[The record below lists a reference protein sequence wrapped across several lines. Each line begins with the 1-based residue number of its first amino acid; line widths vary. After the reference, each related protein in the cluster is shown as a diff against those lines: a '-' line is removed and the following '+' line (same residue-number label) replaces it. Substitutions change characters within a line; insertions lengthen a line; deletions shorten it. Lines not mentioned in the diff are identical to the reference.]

1 MLQPGDQIGAYTIVS
16 MIGSGGMSDVYLAE
30 ETGTQSQVVVKQLR
44 QQYAAEP
51 QLVERFIRGATVL
64 KDLRHPHLARVL
76 DCIVIDGRFYT
87 VEEYLRGGSLED
99 LLAKS
104 GAPSEAAALGW
115 CRDVLSALNYVH
127 EFAIVHRDVKP
138 SNLMLDENGK
148 IRVIDF
154 GIARVF
160 GEMRLTRAG
169 DPAMGTPW
177 YMSPEQIQTPGEI
190 DHLTDVYSV
199 GVVLY
204 ELLTGRLPF
213 DGDTQFAIHE
223 KITRQTA
230 PPIRT
235 IKPSIDPALEKI
247 VVKAM
252 EKDPKRRFGGCG
264 EFALEIQR
272 YLKRGSAPATL
283 ELVSRAVERFV
294 AKARAL
300 PPRRVAIAAGL
311 AIAVVAIGVAA
322 WSAASRESTTANA
335 PGIRLAAAVDP
346 VNVSKAGTVVTFGY
360 EVANTGNVPLKNVM
374 VIDGGATP
382 PVFAGGDQN
391 GDGALDGNE
400 TWRFESKMPIE
411 QAHLDG
417 GAFVRRVVASSDRV
431 TSDPRDVEVKFGR
444 NPAMTISTR
453 VNGAKTAQI
462 GAPGVITYTY
472 TVSNTGNVALTGVT
486 VIDQHG
492 VAPVLRRG
500 DSNANG
506 ILDVGE
512 TWELRAAVNATADIV
527 DAGETRA
534 SRAVAQSDQSRSESD
549 EVSVTFARQTVA
561 PAGGGGAVPPVAEA
575 PPPTVAPPVAE
586 AAAQPER
593 EAIPPPP
600 TRAAVPLTP
609 PKRTKYVSPEYP
621 RAAQK
626 ARVEGTVGVEMTI
639 AASGR
644 VQDVRIL
651 QSVPGLDEAAT
662 RAVRQWEYEPTVVD
676 GVAVPITHTVNVQFR
691 MR

>member
-30 ETGTQSQVVVKQLR
+30 EAGTQSQVVVKQLR

-104 GAPSEAAALGW
+104 GAPSEAAALTW

-127 EFAIVHRDVKP
+127 EFAIVHRDLKP

-190 DHLTDVYSV
+190 DHLSDVYSV
-199 GVVLY
+199 GVVMY

-230 PPIRT
+230 PSLRT
-235 IKPSIDPALEKI
+235 IKPDIDPALEKI

-252 EKDPKRRFGGCG
+252 DKDPKRRFGGCG
-264 EFALEIQR
+264 EFALEIER
-272 YLKRGSAPATL
+272 YLKRRSAPTALDSAT
-283 ELVSRAVERFV
+283 RAVQRFA

-300 PPRRVAIAAGL
+300 PPRRVAMAAGL
-311 AIAVVAIGVAA
+311 VVAVLLIGVAGRSLA
-322 WSAASRESTTANA
+322 LLRSSTTTA
-335 PGIRLAAAVDP
+335 PGIRLAATVDP

-400 TWRFESKMPIE
+400 TWRFESKLPIE
-411 QAHLDG
+411 QAHLDS

-453 VNGAKTAQI
+453 VNGAKTAQMS
-462 GAPGVITYTY
+462 APGVLTYTY
-472 TVSNTGNVALTGVT
+472 TVINTGNVALTGVT

-492 VAPVLRRG
+492 VAPALRRG
-500 DSNANG
+500 DANANG

-512 TWELRAAVNATADIV
+512 TWEFRAAVNATAAIV
-527 DAGETRA
+527 DSGETRA

-549 EVSVTFARQTVA
+549 EVSVTFVRQTV
-561 PAGGGGAVPPVAEA
+561 PPVG
-575 PPPTVAPPVAE
+575 PVVAPPVAE
-586 AAAQPER
+586 V
-593 EAIPPPP
+593 PPP
-600 TRAAVPLTP
+600 TAAPPVVEPPVQSAAQTTPVPSPPRRAGTM
-609 PKRTKYVSPEYP
+609 KRTKYVSPVYP
-621 RAAQK
+621 RAAQR
-626 ARVEGTVGVEMTI
+626 ARLEGTVVIEMIIDTN
-639 AASGR
+639 GR
-644 VQDVRIL
+644 VQELRIL
-651 QSVPGLDEAAT
+651 QSVPGLDDAAIQ
-662 RAVRQWEYEPTVVD
+662 AVRQWQYEPTVVD
-676 GVAVPITHTVNVQFR
+676 GVAVPVTHTVNVQFVR
-691 MR
+691 